1 MALELAESLRR
12 ACKNNDFERAKRA
25 IRNGADPNIPDE
37 DGMTSLMYAARNGST
52 KMVSF
57 LLKND
62 SNLHLLNNYGW
73 NALMFAALY
82 GYQYICKLLLSN
94 GSELEVV
101 GTDGFSVIEKY
112 GEYESPPLRIKEK
125 DDVVQQLIRI
135 YLMKKFNGHLLYN
148 QN

>member
-25 IRNGADPNIPDE
+25 IIRGADPNIPDE
-37 DGMTSLMYAARNGST
+37 DNMTSLMYAARNGST

-57 LLKND
+57 LLKNG

-82 GYQYICKLLLSN
+82 GNLYVCKLLLWN
-94 GSELEVV
+94 GSDIKIV
-101 GTDGFSVIEKY
+101 GTDGFNVIEKY
-112 GEYESPPLRIKEK
+112 VEYDSPPLSIQEK
-125 DDVVQQLIRI
+125 DIIVQQLV
-135 YLMKKFNGHLLYN
+135 KTYN
-148 QN
+148 VHFVSSQY